1 MSACILHKERQD
13 LSCMYLAHHEL
24 EGVYYCHHYYF
35 YYFYFYYFYYLTQA
49 FCHHMSDGV
58 NTGGPVC
65 FFTFDKLCNAN
76 VGAADYIALANKFHT
91 IALSGV
97 PVFTAD
103 IRSQAYRCALAA
115 LCCFPTP
122 QP

>member
-24 EGVYYCHHYYF
+24 EGVYYCHHHF
-35 YYFYFYYFYYLTQA
+35 LFLFIFYYLTQA

-103 IRSQAYRCALAA
+103 IRSQAYRCAL
-115 LCCFPTP
+115 CCFPTP

>member
-1 MSACILHKERQD
+1 MGSILT
-13 LSCMYLAHHEL
+13 CFGCA
-24 EGVYYCHHYYF
+24 
-35 YYFYFYYFYYLTQA
+35 
-49 FCHHMSDGV
+49 
-58 NTGGPVC
+58 TGGPVC

-103 IRSQAYRCALAA
+103 IRSQAYRYAIDFPSVSAFVSFALEQHL
-115 LCCFPTP
+115 LCDVCILLAQLASVLPLLHMGLKATKLDF
-122 QP
+122 